1 MGLHI
6 SRIASGSLFCAIAA
20 ALTMACGSS
29 SSSSPASGDGGGG
42 GGGGT
47 GMSASC
53 TFLQG
58 GVTECFTFADLT
70 AAEAAKDDSNCTSSQ
85 PDGKVVDACPSAGL
99 IGCCEDNMTGL
110 VVYSCTYDGS
120 PGATASILEN
130 QCSEGKGTWSTS
142 VP

>member
-1 MGLHI
+1 MGLHL
-6 SRIASGSLFCAIAA
+6 SRIASAGSLFCAIAA

-29 SSSSPASGDGGGG
+29 PSASPASGDG

-53 TFLQG
+53 TYLQG

-70 AAEAAKDDSNCTSSQ
+70 AAEAAKDDSDCTSSQ
-85 PDGKVVDACPSAGL
+85 PDGKVVDACPAAGL
-99 IGCCEDNMTGL
+99 IGCCEENMTGL
-110 VVYSCTYDGS
+110 VVYTCTYEGS
-120 PGATASILEN
+120 PGATASVLEG